1 MLHTLETCVANV
13 PTGALAELRAYGV
26 ADQDIATAYE
36 LQQRQRSCGVAV
48 LPLAVICGV
57 RPLERNTKAGL
68 SDTASRLIGTR
79 PRPRSNRGGVHIT
92 GRPVWANSVKTGDAA
107 EAEFVRPLSFD
118 QLKELRRA
126 IHLTFNRARDLVAK
140 ARQGGE
146 LTADEHKLTLFTRSC
161 RDMLLRIADELRYR
175 KGWCIPSYETLMRWT
190 RLGRRTVKYSLDRLR
205 ELGLLEWIRRYDYTR
220 DSQHGARSEQTS
232 NLYRCHLPNW
242 IGKMIGLFSPVPDDE
257 AQRRDVSLELHADM
271 LASVGAIERRRLMP
285 DDPAQRAA
293 LILAGER
300 SATRQASEV
309 QTRGCKNGTA
319 PHNILYSN
327 TEEKRSCPS
336 RAPIQP
342 WRAP

>member
-1 MLHTLETCVANV
+1 MLLTLETCVSNV
-13 PTGALAELRAYGV
+13 PAGALGELRGLGV
-26 ADQDIATAYE
+26 ADEDIAAAYE
-36 LQQRQRSCGVAV
+36 LQQRQRSCGVPV

-57 RPLERNTKAGL
+57 RPLERGAKAGL
-68 SDTASRLIGTR
+68 SNTASRLIGTKA
-79 PRPRSNRGGVHIT
+79 RPRSNRGGVHIT
-92 GRPVWANSVKTGDAA
+92 GRPVWANSVRTGDAA

-126 IHLTFNRARDLVAK
+126 IHLIFNRARDLAAK

-146 LTADEHKLTLFTRSC
+146 LTAEEHKLTLLTRSC

-232 NLYRCHLPNW
+232 NLYRCHVPQW

-257 AQRRDVSLELHADM
+257 AQRRSDSLERHADM

-300 SATRQASEV
+300 SANRATTDAQA
-309 QTRGCKNGTA
+309 RGCKNGTA
-319 PHNILYSN
+319 PHRVLYSN
-327 TEEKRSCPS
+327 STEKRSCPS
-336 RAPIQP
+336 RATIQP
-342 WRAP
+342 